1 MVDLIDIDKSHNKMF
16 DSILSLMLMWILC
29 GMYHCVAGIT
39 FRFIMQSLCNT
50 VAIALLESVIHNNRF
65 LTIAQYADL
74 ETKWS
79 LGKILHQQ

>member
-1 MVDLIDIDKSHNKMF
+1 MVVFVIVYPVEASCVHVSLGLLDLHVKYLVRMF
-16 DSILSLMLMWILC
+16 DFILSLMLMWTLC

-65 LTIAQYADL
+65 
-74 ETKWS
+74 
-79 LGKILHQQ
+79 